1 MFFQAR
7 QERSDNRFE
16 FLERYGSC
24 RVVRS
29 QEVPGTAEG
38 APSGGLQGP
47 LAAIVG
53 ALLDLDGAA
62 FGMSTCGVTAHA
74 LRGG

>member
-1 MFFQAR
+1 MKGAMKGKTR
-7 QERSDNRFE
+7 KCSYAGRWILGERSDNRFE

-38 APSGGLQGP
+38 APRICGGLQGP
-47 LAAIVG
+47 LAAIV
-53 ALLDLDGAA
+53 
-62 FGMSTCGVTAHA
+62 
-74 LRGG
+74 